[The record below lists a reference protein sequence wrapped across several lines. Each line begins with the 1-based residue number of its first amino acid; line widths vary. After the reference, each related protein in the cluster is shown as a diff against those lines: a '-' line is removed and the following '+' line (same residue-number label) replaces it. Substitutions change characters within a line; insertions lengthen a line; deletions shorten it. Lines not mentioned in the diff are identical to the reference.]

1 VNSNSDSNSSSS
13 NREQRVNKRLPT
25 MFEKI
30 RSKIVVKI
38 GILIVIETLF
48 IISSFGILAY
58 FQSEGSSLGNSINI
72 AGKNRY
78 LTGNVLFEA
87 EKYLESS
94 SSTDL
99 SKLRAAIDNLE
110 SNISV
115 LKQGGKISGIELE
128 PLSSEFSSLWDIIN
142 KQWQSYKM
150 FINEKIIN
158 PNQRLSAVEVGQQ
171 QQQPVKTE
179 LESIALGLIDSSDT
193 LVTRLGQ
200 YVDRNSYNLML
211 LEVILAV
218 TNIGV
223 LNLILYLVIKTLRPI
238 FALTRATSEVKKGN
252 YDVVV
257 SPKGNDELATLSESF
272 NSMISSIRNY
282 VKLQTELKN
291 EVQKA
296 NDELKNKNRL
306 MDEFINI
313 AAHELRTPIQPILG
327 LSELVRTKV
336 DGEQRECMD
345 VIMRNARRLQT
356 LTQNILDLTKIESRA
371 LNLNKES
378 FDLNDMIS
386 KIVEENARQ
395 IDKTQNGHGLK
406 LIHDCSKE
414 SIIIEADRER
424 LNQVISNLLANAI
437 KFTKEGTISISE
449 QENIVSKDSKIRE
462 VIVIVKDSG
471 SGIDTKIAPKLF
483 SKFAT
488 TSGKGTG
495 LGLFISKNIIEAHG
509 GKIWATNNPERE
521 RGATFTFSLPL
532 VTKIQHQIFEM
543 MKTGS

>member
-1 VNSNSDSNSSSS
+1 MD
-13 NREQRVNKRLPT
+13 KGRLT
-25 MFEKI
+25 MLEKI

-38 GILIVIETLF
+38 GILIAIETMF

-94 SSTDL
+94 LPKDL
-99 SKLRAAIDNLE
+99 SRLRVAVDNLE

-115 LKQGGKISGIELE
+115 LKKGGKISGVELE
-128 PLSSEFSSLWDIIN
+128 PLSSEFSSLWNIIN

-158 PNQRLSAVEVGQQ
+158 SNQRLSAVEVGQQ
-171 QQQPVKTE
+171 QQPVETE
-179 LESIALGLIDSSDT
+179 LESMALGLVGSSDT

-218 TNIGV
+218 INIGV
-223 LNLILYLVIKTLRPI
+223 LILILYLVIKTLGPI
-238 FALTRATSEVKKGN
+238 FALTRATLEVKKGN
-252 YDVVV
+252 FDISVGA
-257 SPKGNDELATLSESF
+257 KGSDELATLSESF
-272 NSMISSIRNY
+272 NSMISSIKNY

-291 EVQKA
+291 EVQRA

-327 LSELVRTKV
+327 LSELVRTKL

-371 LNLNKES
+371 LSLNKES

-406 LIHDCSKE
+406 LIHYCSEE

-449 QENIVSKDSKIRE
+449 QENIVSKDSNIRE

-471 SGIDTKIAPKLF
+471 SGIDTEIAPKLF
-483 SKFAT
+483 SKFVT

-509 GKIWATNNPERE
+509 GKIWATNNPEGE
-521 RGATFTFSLPL
+521 RGVTFTFSLPL
-532 VTKIQHQIFEM
+532 VTKIQHQNI
-543 MKTGS
+543 

>member
-1 VNSNSDSNSSSS
+1 MNSNSDSNSSSS

-200 YVDRNSYNLML
+200 YADRNSYNLML
-211 LEVILAV
+211 LDQYWYSYVNFISSYKDSE
-218 TNIGV
+218 TNICSHKDHIG
-223 LNLILYLVIKTLRPI
+223 
-238 FALTRATSEVKKGN
+238 SKK
-252 YDVVV
+252 
-257 SPKGNDELATLSESF
+257 
-272 NSMISSIRNY
+272 R
-282 VKLQTELKN
+282 
-291 EVQKA
+291 
-296 NDELKNKNRL
+296 
-306 MDEFINI
+306 EF
-313 AAHELRTPIQPILG
+313 
-327 LSELVRTKV
+327 
-336 DGEQRECMD
+336 
-345 VIMRNARRLQT
+345 
-356 LTQNILDLTKIESRA
+356 
-371 LNLNKES
+371 
-378 FDLNDMIS
+378 
-386 KIVEENARQ
+386 
-395 IDKTQNGHGLK
+395 
-406 LIHDCSKE
+406 
-414 SIIIEADRER
+414 
-424 LNQVISNLLANAI
+424 
-437 KFTKEGTISISE
+437 
-449 QENIVSKDSKIRE
+449 
-462 VIVIVKDSG
+462 
-471 SGIDTKIAPKLF
+471 
-483 SKFAT
+483 
-488 TSGKGTG
+488 
-495 LGLFISKNIIEAHG
+495 
-509 GKIWATNNPERE
+509 
-521 RGATFTFSLPL
+521 
-532 VTKIQHQIFEM
+532 
-543 MKTGS
+543 